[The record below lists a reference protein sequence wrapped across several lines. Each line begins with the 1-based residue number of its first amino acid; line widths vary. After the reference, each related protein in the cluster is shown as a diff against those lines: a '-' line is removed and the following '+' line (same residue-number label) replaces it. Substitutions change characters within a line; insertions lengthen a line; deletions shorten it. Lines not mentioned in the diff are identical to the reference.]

1 MELKKKE
8 EKMRKMRKER
18 MEASLKKTMVFL
30 CMAFVFAVSSS
41 APVFANAQ
49 AITSKFDI
57 LKDIIA
63 AIVSAIGVLVTLW
76 GLFELGNSMQT
87 QEGGALSQAMK
98 RIGGGLVMVVGPQL
112 LALLV

>member
-8 EKMRKMRKER
+8 EKMRKKR
-18 MEASLKKTMVFL
+18 MKAGLKKMTAFL
-30 CMAFVFAVSSS
+30 CMAFIFAVSSS
-41 APVFANAQ
+41 VPVFANAQ

-63 AIVSAIGVLVTLW
+63 AIVSGIGVFVTLW

-87 QEGGALSQAMK
+87 QEGGAMSQAMK